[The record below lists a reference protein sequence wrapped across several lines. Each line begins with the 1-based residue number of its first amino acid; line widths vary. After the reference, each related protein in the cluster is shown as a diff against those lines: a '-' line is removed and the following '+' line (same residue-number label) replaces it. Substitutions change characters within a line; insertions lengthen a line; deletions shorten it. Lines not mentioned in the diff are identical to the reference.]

1 MVTQVRASPLAPALA
16 PLDGVVFPLRPF
28 TVDEYDRLVEI
39 GVIAPGEAV
48 ELVEG
53 YVEMKPGCGSL
64 DNAILAFRGGR
75 TVFLRRFTVEECPRM
90 IAAGVLE
97 EGEQVELLE
106 GMIVQVPTQN
116 PPHGVALYQSQQVL
130 PPLMPAG
137 WIVRVQLPI
146 VVGASERAPDI
157 AVVRGP
163 IRRYL
168 QRHPT
173 RSDIAI
179 LGEITD
185 STIKKDRQ
193 VLPAIYARDRIPV
206 YWIINLADS
215 QIEVYTHPSIDDSGA
230 AYYKARQDYGPKEL
244 LPVVIKSR
252 VVRTVRV
259 RDLLP

>member
-1 MVTQVRASPLAPALA
+1 MVTQLRASSLAPALA
-16 PLDGVVFPLRPF
+16 PLDGVLFPLRPF
-28 TVDEYDRLVEI
+28 TVDEYHRLIEI
-39 GVIAPGEAV
+39 GVLAPGEAV
-48 ELVEG
+48 ELIEG
-53 YVEMKPGCGSL
+53 FIEMKPGCGSL
-64 DNAILAFRGGR
+64 DNAIPAFRGSR
-75 TVFLRRFTVEECPRM
+75 TVFLRRFTVEECRRM
-90 IAAGVLE
+90 IAACVLE

-106 GMIVQVPTQN
+106 GMIVQMPTQN
-116 PPHGVALYQSQQVL
+116 PPHSVAIRQAGQVL
-130 PPLMPAG
+130 PPIMPEG
-137 WIVRVQLPI
+137 WIVQFQLPI
-146 VVGASERAPDI
+146 VVGGSERAPDI

-215 QIEVYTHPSIDDSGA
+215 QIEVYTQPSIDDSGA
-230 AYYKARQDYGPKEL
+230 AYYKARHDYGPKES

-252 VVRTVRV
+252 VVGKVRV